1 MDILPN
7 AIDGFALHPLDE
19 FSSLPAFTS
28 NRVEDGFPKS
38 AVLAFKYFLVKDKR
52 NKPGR
57 QQMVAPPSQPSPYR
71 HNNEEYYKQPTALW
85 GIICITG
92 NGNVKEACEALAW
105 DMVDIGLQVW
115 WKDHQSVES
124 SAQVLLMNVPPVL
137 DRGGIKGEII
147 WHLMEIEKGL
157 LKKGV
162 LPSEYVGI
170 QLPKIRVNWN
180 QNKQGKGKKQ
190 SREGPLSQQA
200 TRFSRKMDV

>member
-1 MDILPN
+1 MK
-7 AIDGFALHPLDE
+7 GHQ
-19 FSSLPAFTS
+19 
-28 NRVEDGFPKS
+28 
-38 AVLAFKYFLVKDKR
+38 LA
-52 NKPGR
+52 
-57 QQMVAPPSQPSPYR
+57 
-71 HNNEEYYKQPTALW
+71 
-85 GIICITG
+85 
-92 NGNVKEACEALAW
+92 
-105 DMVDIGLQVW
+105 
-115 WKDHQSVES
+115 ES

-137 DRGGIKGEII
+137 DRGSIKGEII